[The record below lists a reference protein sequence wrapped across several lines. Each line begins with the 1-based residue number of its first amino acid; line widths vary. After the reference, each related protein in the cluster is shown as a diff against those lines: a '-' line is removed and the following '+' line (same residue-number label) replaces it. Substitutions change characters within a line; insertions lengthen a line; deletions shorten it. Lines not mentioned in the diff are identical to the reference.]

1 MNNIM
6 WLWLCF
12 EHP

>member
-6 WLWLCF
+6 WLWLRF
-12 EHP
+12 